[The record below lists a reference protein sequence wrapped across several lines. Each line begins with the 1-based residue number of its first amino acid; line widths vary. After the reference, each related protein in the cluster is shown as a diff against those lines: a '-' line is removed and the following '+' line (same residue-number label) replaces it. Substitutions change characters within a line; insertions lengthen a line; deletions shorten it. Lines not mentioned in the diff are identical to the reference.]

1 MRKRLILILFILST
15 PIASFAQEQNMW
27 KTLSNVTVE
36 KSFDEVLSIDVEHY
50 NFASQVKALNG
61 KKISLEGWM
70 IPLDELR
77 GENYFVLS
85 SLPFANCFFCGG
97 AGPETVAEVFSKK
110 EVKFTKLA
118 AMFTLLPIFSH
129 ERRKCITGSGKSP
142 GFYRQ
147 ICQIAD

>member
-1 MRKRLILILFILST
+1 MRKGLIFILFVLSIST
-15 PIASFAQEQNMW
+15 ASFAQEQNMW

-36 KSFDEVLSIDVEHY
+36 KSFDEILSIDIEHY
-50 NFASQVKALNG
+50 DFASQVKALNG
-61 KKISLEGWM
+61 KKISLEGWI

-110 EVKFTKLA
+110 EVKYTEKKIKVTGVL
-118 AMFTLLPIFSH
+118 TLNSDDPLRLMYILNDV
-129 ERRKCITGSGKSP
+129 EVEEAK
-142 GFYRQ
+142 
-147 ICQIAD
+147 D

>member
-15 PIASFAQEQNMW
+15 SIASFAQEQNMW

-110 EVKFTKLA
+110 EVKFTEKKVKVTGVL
-118 AMFTLLPIFSH
+118 TLNSDDPLRLMYILNDV
-129 ERRKCITGSGKSP
+129 EVDEAK
-142 GFYRQ
+142 
-147 ICQIAD
+147 D

>member
-1 MRKRLILILFILST
+1 MRKRLIFILLILGITTS
-15 PIASFAQEQNMW
+15 SFAQEKNMW

-36 KSFDEVLSIDVEHY
+36 KSFDEILSIDVEHY

-110 EVKFTKLA
+110 EVKFTEKKVRVTGVL
-118 AMFTLLPIFSH
+118 TLNSDDPLRLMYILNDV
-129 ERRKCITGSGKSP
+129 EVEEVK
-142 GFYRQ
+142 
-147 ICQIAD
+147 D